1 MISKT
6 IFLLRHSIRTDLNQQ
21 PESDC
26 SITNEGIALAQSRGE
41 LIASKLHGRKTF
53 DCVYVSPYKRTIET
67 AYAALAGMYGANS
80 TEEMP
85 NIQIDSRIS
94 ETITT
99 YYDNFR
105 GVVIPL
111 PLALYLRANGI
122 VMPETLEQVQSRIAL
137 FVTELNATEFR
148 SALVCTHAGVL
159 SELVNTFVPGTGP
172 LKTAYCS
179 CVVLRFNTDDGVW
192 VVAESF

>member
-1 MISKT
+1 M
-6 IFLLRHSIRTDLNQQ
+6 
-21 PESDC
+21 
-26 SITNEGIALAQSRGE
+26 AQSRGE
-41 LIASKLHGRKTF
+41 LIASKLNSSF
-53 DCVYVSPYKRTIET
+53 DFVFVSPYKRTIET
-67 AYAALAGMYGANS
+67 TYAALAGFCGGNA
-80 TEEMP
+80 EKMP
-85 NIQIDSRIS
+85 QVQIDSRIA

-105 GVVIPL
+105 GVVLPL
-111 PLALYLRANGI
+111 PLALYLRANNI
-122 VMPETLEQVQSRIAL
+122 VMPETLADVQKRIGS
-137 FVTELNATEFR
+137 FVDELNLVDFR
-148 SALVCTHAGVL
+148 NVLVCTHAGVL